1 MRLDSHAR
9 RPAHRGHRPG
19 RATAAQP
26 RQVASPW
33 RVGPRWSAIDG
44 RPPRAWTSVPVRGRL
59 WSLDYVRCNGAA
71 RLGGV
76 LAVAGRCGGRMC
88 GVCGAVDDARC
99 DVTLCVLAVS
109 DVCVSV
115 RVCTRSAPAV
125 RASQVCR
132 LNIFLIPTLI
142 PHSRPRSTDRRTSR
156 STTGRTSVSAHGY
169 DMIMHTMRRGSFLWL
184 RTPPQLSLH
193 AHRALSGVRQL
204 SQHPPRSA
212 AALQTCISLCA
223 SATAQAHNDE
233 ATRRRAPRR
242 AALST
247 ARHAQLMRSIGSEQ
261 HLRVLHSLV
270 TRAPP
275 RALCSIWRHSHDG

>member
-1 MRLDSHAR
+1 
-9 RPAHRGHRPG
+9 
-19 RATAAQP
+19 
-26 RQVASPW
+26 
-33 RVGPRWSAIDG
+33 
-44 RPPRAWTSVPVRGRL
+44 
-59 WSLDYVRCNGAA
+59 
-71 RLGGV
+71 
-76 LAVAGRCGGRMC
+76 MC

-99 DVTLCVLAVS
+99 DVTLGCVCSLC

-132 LNIFLIPTLI
+132 LNISLIPTLI
-142 PHSRPRSTDRRTSR
+142 PHSRPPSTDRRTSR

-261 HLRVLHSLV
+261 HLRVLHSLI

-275 RALCSIWRHSHDG
+275 LERSAPSGATVTTDEQLRPTTAHVCTACSALIDVAAGLSPDVENPTSGGDLGPSGSTLGPPSVPMERRNNFVLVFAPWRITTAGRRGVQ